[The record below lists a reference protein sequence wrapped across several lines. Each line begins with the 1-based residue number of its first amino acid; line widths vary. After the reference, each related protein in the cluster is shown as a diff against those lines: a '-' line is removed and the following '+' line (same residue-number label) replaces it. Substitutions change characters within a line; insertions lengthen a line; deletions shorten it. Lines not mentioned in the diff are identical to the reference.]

1 MIQFKY
7 QLNDVEVNALST
19 YGLANTIVQGY
30 MDNDLI
36 HNVDNAKMFMIGR
49 MVGDENSYTYYE
61 PEAIIAYTDT
71 QAIRTYS
78 EIHDAHD
85 AALIFQLKDNCKKL
99 EVMN

>member
-1 MIQFKY
+1 MITYTF
-7 QLNDVEVNALST
+7 LSV
-19 YGLANTIVQGY
+19 LFLISIILSISSSNGY

-36 HNVDNAKMFMIGR
+36 HNVDKAKMFMIGR

-61 PEAIIAYTDT
+61 PEAIIAYTDA

-78 EIHDAHD
+78 EIHDAYD